1 MLNVGKIEEGF
12 VLDHIQAGKSM
23 SIYHHLQLD
32 KLDCPVAIIKNARS
46 EKMGKKD
53 IIKID
58 QVIDLN
64 LDVLGYVNPGIT
76 VNVIRGGVSVKH
88 APLSLPERVEGVI
101 MCKNPRCITTIEQE
115 LPQVFRLT
123 DREKG
128 IYRCLYCET
137 KAKRL

>member
-1 MLNVGKIEEGF
+1 MQIDPITDGI
-12 VLDHIQAGKSM
+12 VLDHIQAGKGM
-23 SIYHHLQLD
+23 ELYHIL
-32 KLDCPVAIIKNARS
+32 KLDELECSVAIIINADS
-46 EKMGKKD
+46 VKMGKKD